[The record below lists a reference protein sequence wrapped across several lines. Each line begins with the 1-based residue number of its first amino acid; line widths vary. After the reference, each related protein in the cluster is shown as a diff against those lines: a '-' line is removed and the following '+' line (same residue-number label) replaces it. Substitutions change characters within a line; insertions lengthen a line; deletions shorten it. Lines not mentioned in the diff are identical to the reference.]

1 MVCRHGRDALLKFKQ
16 SITTGE
22 KVDLSDLD
30 LKISEQQPTKGL
42 VSVTESPSLVLM
54 FTKMD
59 FWKGCTMLFN
69 ECYIY
74 I

>member
-22 KVDLSDLD
+22 KGDLSDLD

-42 VSVTESPSLVLM
+42 VSVTESLVLM

-59 FWKGCTMLFN
+59 LWKGCTMLFN